1 MTELTRRRDPNLPQ
15 ESWLIYYTDVH
26 VGTICARTG
35 GPNDE
40 HKWDWNCGFYPG
52 TEPGQHRYGS
62 AENFEAAR
70 LEFEAAWH
78 ALLARRTEADFQA
91 WRDDRDWHERK
102 YGMWGRGEKMP
113 SQKPNSLM
121 RCACGATLDS
131 HRPEDNLIHAPHIYA
146 SQQRDGVR
154 R

>member
-1 MTELTRRRDPNLPQ
+1 MTELTRRRDFNLPH
-15 ESWLIYYTDVH
+15 ECWRIYYGDVH
-26 VGTICARTG
+26 VGRILARASASY
-35 GPNDE
+35 E

-52 TEPGQHRYGS
+52 TERYGS
-62 AENFEAAR
+62 AETFEAAR
-70 LEFEAAWH
+70 IEFEAAWRI
-78 ALLARRTEADFQA
+78 LLARCTESDFQT
-91 WRDDRDWHERK
+91 WRNDRDWHERK
-102 YGMWGRGEKMP
+102 HAMWERGEKMP

-121 RCACGATLDS
+121 RCACGMTFDS